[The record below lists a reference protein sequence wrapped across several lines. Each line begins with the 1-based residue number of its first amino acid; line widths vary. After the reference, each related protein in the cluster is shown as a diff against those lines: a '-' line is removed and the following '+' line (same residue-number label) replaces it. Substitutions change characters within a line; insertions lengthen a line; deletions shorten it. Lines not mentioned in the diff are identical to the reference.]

1 MNAFRSLLADRGG
14 AGAAEFA
21 LLLPLLMIL
30 TLGTIDAGRYMWEVN
45 EAKKA
50 TQYGARWAVVTN
62 PVEGALITESF
73 VGKSVGA
80 VTLTQGDNIP
90 AAALG
95 TITCTQSSC
104 TCTGACLST
113 GTSHNAAA
121 FDALVA
127 RMQLMDPRI
136 TPAQVRVSYSGSGLG
151 FAGDPNGPDVSPIVT
166 VSLTG
171 KSFTPVTTFLLAT
184 VNMPDFRTSLTAE
197 DLSGSDS
204 N

>member
-1 MNAFRSLLADRGG
+1 MIHALLRDRNG
-14 AGAAEFA
+14 ASAAEFA

-50 TQYGARWAVVTN
+50 TQYGARWAIVTD
-62 PVEGALITESF
+62 PVEGALITENF
-73 VGKSVGA
+73 VDKSVGG

-95 TITCTQSSC
+95 TITCTNVSC
-104 TCTGACLST
+104 TCTGACLASASAYN
-113 GTSHNAAA
+113 GAA
-121 FDALVA
+121 FNALVQ

-151 FAGDPNGPDVSPIVT
+151 FAGDPNGPDISPIVT
-166 VSLTG
+166 VSLSG
-171 KSFTPVTTFLLAT
+171 KTFTPVTTFLLAT
-184 VNMPDFRTSLTAE
+184 VTMPDFRTSLTAE

>member
-1 MNAFRSLLADRGG
+1 MNAFLALLRDRGG
-14 AGAAEFA
+14 ASAAEFA

-50 TQYGARWAVVTN
+50 TQYGARWAIVTD
-62 PVEGALITESF
+62 PIEGALITENF
-73 VGKSVGA
+73 VDKTVGG

-90 AAALG
+90 ASALG
-95 TITCTQSSC
+95 TITCDNVSC
-104 TCTGACLST
+104 SCTGACLATASAYN
-113 GTSHNAAA
+113 GPA
-121 FDALVA
+121 FNALVQ

-166 VSLTG
+166 VSLSG

-184 VNMPDFRTSLTAE
+184 VTMPDFRTSLTAE